1 MVHLG
6 AVRMVPLHAIP
17 PPSLDVVAE
26 CGFTENVWD
35 KYIELR
41 AEIIWI
47 EESLVEDYFSRDL
60 MYERRINTP
69 DTDPVLPLVKM
80 EIVSVIKGLPINSH
94 RMVECVNYIRNSPQK
109 YPKWHA
115 SETAKLFS
123 PPKFE
128 NKKEAKG
135 YWF

>member
-1 MVHLG
+1 M
-6 AVRMVPLHAIP
+6 
-17 PPSLDVVAE
+17 AE
-26 CGFTENVWD
+26 CGFIENVCD

-47 EESLVEDYFSRDL
+47 EESLVEDYFSREQ
-60 MYERRINTP
+60 MYARRINTP
-69 DTDPVLPLVKM
+69 GTDPVLPLVKM
-80 EIVSVIKGLPINSH
+80 EMEIVFVIKGLPINSR
-94 RMVECVNYIRNSPQK
+94 RMVVCVNYIRNSPQK

-128 NKKEAKG
+128 NKKVTKG